1 LIDSEKI
8 IRWFDFQA
16 SFYRLWRDDYDG
28 PLVREALALL
38 REEGG
43 ARTVL
48 DAACGTGLFSIGIAM
63 AEPGWRIDGIDASS
77 GMLAVARRQAS
88 RKGLGTIAWH
98 HGDVTALPFDDSA
111 FDAVVAAGL
120 IPCLNESVQALAEF
134 HRVLRR
140 GGRLVSIEF
149 DRAAMS
155 WGMGI
160 FIRIMIL
167 GYKTVSWLM
176 PRFRFADGWSI
187 EKSTIDSERYERDL
201 SAAGLEIISVSRVA
215 SHVVYC
221 ARRPNDSM

>member
-1 LIDSEKI
+1 MIDREKI

-16 SFYRLWRDDYDG
+16 PFYRLWRDDYDG
-28 PLVREALALL
+28 SLVREALVLL
-38 REEGG
+38 RVEGD
-43 ARTVL
+43 AQAVL
-48 DAACGTGLFSIGIAM
+48 DAACGTGLFSIGLAL

-88 RKGLGTIAWH
+88 RRGLGNIAWH
-98 HGDVTALPFDDSA
+98 HGDVTALPFDDNA
-111 FDAVVAAGL
+111 YDAVVAAGL
-120 IPCLNESVQALAEF
+120 IPCLNEPGRALAEF

-149 DRAAMS
+149 DRLAMGL
-155 WGMGI
+155 GMGI

-167 GYKTVSWLM
+167 GYKTVSTLL
-176 PRFRFADGWSI
+176 PRFRFAEDWSI
-187 EKSTIDSERYERDL
+187 GKSTIDTVRYEREL
-201 SAAGLEIISVSRVA
+201 SAAGFDILTVSRVA